1 MSLLDKVLNANG
13 ETTPNY
19 GRKGTYIGLLR
30 RVRLRDPS
38 EEGANPDL
46 KPGFRVDIDV
56 LWCSRAEGDFVRG
69 DTATFTDPFKFPN
82 SALARVRRTASVA
95 KASKT
100 GAPCP
105 ESTFGLDKADGES
118 DADFAKRVKAEIGRI
133 IGPDQPMNGAVVK
146 VIATEGK
153 NKTTGT
159 PYTLFDLEIPSKD
172 DLILAGLI
180 QA

>member
-1 MSLLDKVLNANG
+1 MSLLDKVLSANG
-13 ETTPNY
+13 ETSPNY
-19 GRKGTYIGLLR
+19 GRRGTYIGTLR
-30 RVRLRDPS
+30 RIRLRDPS

-56 LWCSRAEGDFVRG
+56 LWCSRPEGDFVRG

-82 SALARVRRTASVA
+82 SALARVRRSAAVA

-105 ESTFGLDKADGES
+105 ESTFALVRADGE
-118 DADFAKRVKAEIGRI
+118 DDKAFAKRVKDEIGRI
-133 IGPDQPMNGAVVK
+133 IGPDQPCNGALVK
-146 VIATEGK
+146 VVATEGK
-153 NKTTGT
+153 NKTTGSV
-159 PYTLFDLEIPSKD
+159 YTLFDLELPTKD
-172 DLILAGLI
+172 DLVTAGLI